1 MVVLYDENEEIIGDV
16 KYNDVLDFLNAS
28 NYQNGGVGRHLGFGQ
43 LEDGR
48 FYLIYGTQWEFEQD
62 RAKIVPA
69 RTIVI
74 EAIKSESLSEI
85 KDYPEL
91 MQIYEGEFDKTK
103 PEKSKV
109 FSIRIKLTET
119 EAETNE
125 KIEQLIQKVKDYRN
139 LK

>member
-1 MVVLYDENEEIIGDV
+1 MKCIDCQFWDEKATKTSKVRCTCKRPYGIISMPNGNGSSFHCLNFVSKADWTTICVENEE
-16 KYNDVLDFLNAS
+16 
-28 NYQNGGVGRHLGFGQ
+28 
-43 LEDGR
+43 
-48 FYLIYGTQWEFEQD
+48 
-62 RAKIVPA
+62 
-69 RTIVI
+69 I